1 CKQFLNI
8 CKCIVRSSLL
18 RIMMHK
24 VKLDAAPINLE
35 HPPLLQSHK
44 SLRTA
49 CATVSEI
56 EIVKRHSKHHATAGH
71 LEEVHTPDMLVK
83 M

>member
-1 CKQFLNI
+1 
-8 CKCIVRSSLL
+8 RSEVQSAQNNDTQSPN
-18 RIMMHK
+18 K

-35 HPPLLQSHK
+35 HPPLLQSHQ

-56 EIVKRHSKHHATAGH
+56 ENVQRHSKHHATAGQI
-71 LEEVHTPDMLVK
+71 EEVHSHDMLLE